1 MIKRKYDLED
11 IISYILT
18 FGTIFSIFLLSIGV
32 IAYLVYIKE
41 ITLDWI
47 LKGENL
53 FVALNNVLSNV
64 FQNNIS
70 YTFMAIGIL
79 MLMLTQYIRVIV
91 SIVYF
96 SLIKDCK
103 YVVITLIVFIILTL
117 SIIGIF

>member
-1 MIKRKYDLED
+1 MIKRKYNLED

-41 ITLDWI
+41 IILDWI